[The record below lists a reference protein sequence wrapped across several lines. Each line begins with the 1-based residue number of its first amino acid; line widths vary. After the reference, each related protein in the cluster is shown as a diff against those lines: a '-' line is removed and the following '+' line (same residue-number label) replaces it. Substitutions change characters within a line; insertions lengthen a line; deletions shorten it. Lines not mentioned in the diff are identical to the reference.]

1 MGEELKFQVTLE
13 APWKN
18 PCYHMCIWY
27 SNVKWNKCAWWYFSK
42 QEIDLLDWEWNFI
55 IPRISTLVKIW
66 DLPWRVQKDLEPII
80 NDWTVCL
87 NVFNGGIVTYACFV
101 NVIIERYHSW
111 MLPFVIKF
119 HMIFMNKF
127 IVFQL
132 EKKKCKVLEIVLD
145 DLEGNLCEIIAF
157 VYLWMLS
164 KLPTSNTRTKA
175 TPRTLM
181 ITSKAQV
188 DDDIVLKE
196 KRSSK
201 TTPYEPTR
209 EEVAF

>member
-1 MGEELKFQVTLE
+1 
-13 APWKN
+13 
-18 PCYHMCIWY
+18 
-27 SNVKWNKCAWWYFSK
+27 
-42 QEIDLLDWEWNFI
+42 
-55 IPRISTLVKIW
+55 
-66 DLPWRVQKDLEPII
+66 
-80 NDWTVCL
+80 
-87 NVFNGGIVTYACFV
+87 
-101 NVIIERYHSW
+101 
-111 MLPFVIKF
+111 
-119 HMIFMNKF
+119 
-127 IVFQL
+127 
-132 EKKKCKVLEIVLD
+132 
-145 DLEGNLCEIIAF
+145 
-157 VYLWMLS
+157 MLS